1 MLAGKKRFAMFHDA
15 LIDGQEISE
24 EIIPEKAFSPYV
36 KKGEIIRF
44 SDVLISRKSPISG
57 MYVCFTLPGHEWRA
71 HAFFAMSKECLSGQ
85 RPFDDAFEFFVGR
98 LLDYS
103 EEDIVHFIEHRK
115 KVSLTT

>member
-44 SDVLISRKSPISG
+44 SDVLISRKSPIPG

-115 KVSLTT
+115 KYR